1 VTSSIPSGRGPAAVH
16 PHLPRFSQGVTGVL
30 CLEAAVFGDRW
41 AVAVAAALVAVALLA
56 PRWSPVGWI
65 FRQVARPAEDLEPA
79 APVRFAQWMALTLL
93 CLAFALL
100 VAGADTAGWAIVGLV
115 SAVALFSA
123 ITGFCV
129 GCRIY
134 RILLLRRRASAD
146 SRRDLGLAGAG
157 PWLVVL
163 TAPGCA
169 RCEPVARSLEAIA
182 APRQVTRVSLAERPG
197 AGRMPVSS
205 VPAVLVVDPGGRLV
219 AARAGRLDEPM
230 LRELVAVAAA

>member
-1 VTSSIPSGRGPAAVH
+1 SGLLAGDRRRLRGAAGDGARGGRARRAPAPRGVEPRPPRALGSGAPRRLRRDAGRRRAPYGRLTLRRSIIRAVTSSIPSGRGPAAVH

-93 CLAFALL
+93 VLAFVLL
-100 VAGADTAGWAIVGLV
+100 VAGAETAGWAIVGLV

-129 GCRIY
+129 
-134 RILLLRRRASAD
+134 
-146 SRRDLGLAGAG
+146 
-157 PWLVVL
+157 
-163 TAPGCA
+163 
-169 RCEPVARSLEAIA
+169 
-182 APRQVTRVSLAERPG
+182 
-197 AGRMPVSS
+197 
-205 VPAVLVVDPGGRLV
+205 
-219 AARAGRLDEPM
+219 
-230 LRELVAVAAA
+230 